1 MTFNKINYIVLAV
14 GAAIMLSG
22 YYLMAGEGSS
32 EQSYNPEIF
41 SDMRVK
47 VAPVVCVLG
56 FLTMGVGIMIKSK
69 RK

>member
-32 EQSYNPEIF
+32 EQAYNPEIF